1 VPIAGWL
8 APVSRLAWAFP
19 HEFRGTITLDL
30 PKLHARLGPLVRIGP
45 AEVSY
50 YSLDAYDVIHKAGS
64 KFEKDPR
71 VYGGFVQ
78 DGHPAL
84 FSITWVSS

>member
-1 VPIAGWL
+1 M
-8 APVSRLAWAFP
+8 
-19 HEFRGTITLDL
+19 
-30 PKLHARLGPLVRIGP
+30 
-45 AEVSY
+45 SY

-78 DGHPAL
+78 GGHPAL
-84 FSITWVSS
+84 FSITFVLTLKNDLVLKERNRREG